1 MRRIILVGFG
11 CLVVGFAAGLL
22 AAPALRSAPPIAV
35 DQVIRE
41 TAGGATSAPAG
52 RSRTSDEE
60 IARLAVAAASL
71 ERTARAP
78 KLQPDPTPQPTTTA
92 WGDVIVDKE
101 RPVTVDQLP
110 AAIRA
115 TVAQIAHGQPIRD
128 LTLESRMRN
137 GKPFYE
143 TEFSLDG
150 AEHEL
155 KLDEQGKIL
164 ESEVEFALSELPAAV
179 TSGIAAALPGAV
191 LLDAE
196 REQVRDDPAFF
207 EVNIRHAGQRYEL
220 QVAEDGRVLRTR
232 AR

>member
-1 MRRIILVGFG
+1 MRRLGIVALACLAVGFG
-11 CLVVGFAAGLL
+11 AGLL
-22 AAPALRSAPPIAV
+22 AAPAV
-35 DQVIRE
+35 DRVLQEPARDAATG
-41 TAGGATSAPAG
+41 TA
-52 RSRTSDEE
+52 RSRTKEE
-60 IARLAVAAASL
+60 EMARLAVAAASL
-71 ERTARAP
+71 ERAARAP
-78 KLQPDPTPQPTTTA
+78 RLQVPAAGPPATTP
-92 WGDVIVDKE
+92 WGDVVVDKE
-101 RPVTVDQLP
+101 RPVTLDQLP
-110 AAIRA
+110 PEIRA
-115 TVAQIAHGQPIRD
+115 TVAQIAQGRPLRD
-128 LTLESRMRN
+128 LTLERRTRG

-155 KLDEQGKIL
+155 KLDDQGKIF

-179 TSGIAAALPGAV
+179 TGGIGAALPGAV

-196 REQVRDDPAFF
+196 REQIRDDPAFF

>member
-1 MRRIILVGFG
+1 MRRIGLVALASLAVGFG
-11 CLVVGFAAGLL
+11 AGLL
-22 AAPALRSAPPIAV
+22 AAPALRPPPAVAV
-35 DQVIRE
+35 DRVLRE
-41 TAGGATSAPAG
+41 TAHDTAIGPG
-52 RSRTSDEE
+52 RSRTSDDEM
-60 IARLAVAAASL
+60 ARLALAAASL

-78 KLQPDPTPQPTTTA
+78 RFQPPPGAHPATTP
-92 WGDVIVDKE
+92 WGDVVVDKE

-110 AAIRA
+110 PKIRA
-115 TVAQIAHGQPIRD
+115 TVAQIAQGRPLRD
-128 LTLESRMRN
+128 LTLERRTRG

-155 KLDEQGKIL
+155 KLDDQGKIF

-179 TSGIAAALPGAV
+179 TGGIGAALPGAV

-196 REQVRDDPAFF
+196 REQIRDNPAFF
-207 EVNIRHAGQRYEL
+207 EINVRHAGQRYEV

-232 AR
+232 TR